1 MNHDQDQWAE
11 NGLHCSLRLNKTP
24 YHLYRTICFLPD
36 IRLIPLVPMVI
47 FTVNL
52 ELLQPGLMVCHI
64 KCLAGF
70 EIVYQFLT
78 TDQTTSLVNTQIE
91 K

>member
-1 MNHDQDQWAE
+1 MFIETKQDSLPSLQNHLFSP
-11 NGLHCSLRLNKTP
+11 G
-24 YHLYRTICFLPD
+24 D